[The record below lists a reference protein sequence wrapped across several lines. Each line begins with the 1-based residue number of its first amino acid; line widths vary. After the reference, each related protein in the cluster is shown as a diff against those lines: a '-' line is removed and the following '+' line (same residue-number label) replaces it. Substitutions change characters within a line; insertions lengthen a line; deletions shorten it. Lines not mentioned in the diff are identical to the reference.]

1 MLATGTYQLI
11 SRGLLASITA
21 SCGSLSAAG
30 GGGWG
35 VWAAWRAAEALTCHV
50 LALGDALLGV
60 GALLAAPWLL
70 YRSGLMR

>member
-1 MLATGTYQLI
+1 MLATGTSQLI

-21 SCGSLSAAG
+21 SGGSLSAAG